1 MISVALVGSLVGVPA
16 PALAASCDAGPLP
29 GERQLSLEQQ
39 ALLATARELPLETR
53 VGQLLMPG
61 FVGTEPDPGLLDRVS
76 RGRLG
81 GIFLLGRNVRSEE
94 QVKRLTG
101 SLNDAAAGA
110 TGGVRPF
117 LATDFEGGIVNALRS
132 VTGNT
137 ASAISLAARGA
148 PGVEAQGSADAETLR
163 WLGFNTNLAPVA
175 DVLSAPSQVIGE
187 RAFSSNPITAAALSR
202 AYLRGL
208 RQGGVLGVMKHFPGH
223 GATEGDSHL
232 MLPVVERTLAQLEA
246 SDLVPYR
253 QAIASGEL
261 DAVMLG
267 HLHVPALDPVLP
279 SSLSPATVL
288 GLLRDRLRFDG
299 LVVTDEL
306 KMRAISGQYGV
317 EVAALLAVKA
327 GVDII
332 LADYTGIEQQAVF
345 AAIMRACQNGE
356 LSTGRIDQTVSRI
369 LRLKLA
375 YSLAG
380 PDISARYSAHLAGL
394 SAAPPATAVTPPEA
408 APDPAHETGEIPTAP
423 EMPAMTEGEGATTG
437 EEGEIAA
444 MPEVA
449 PGAMPSATPEPTAT
463 PFPTDVSNQPTPTPV
478 SVQPTPTRLPP
489 TATATN
495 TTSPTPTRPP
505 TVTPTRAP

>member
-1 MISVALVGSLVGVPA
+1 MLVGSLFGVPA
-16 PALAASCDAGPLP
+16 PAFAASCDAGPFP

-81 GIFLLGRNVRSEE
+81 GLFLLGRNVRSEE
-94 QVKRLTG
+94 QLKRLTG
-101 SLNDAAAGA
+101 RLSDAAAGA

-137 ASAISLAARGA
+137 TSAISLAARGT
-148 PGVEAQGSADAETLR
+148 PGVEAQGAADAETLR

-175 DVLSAPSQVIGE
+175 DVLSAPSQVIGS
-187 RAFSSNPITAAALSR
+187 RAFSSNPTAAAALSR

-208 RQGGVLGVMKHFPGH
+208 RKGGVLGVMKHFPGH

-232 MLPVVERTLAQLEA
+232 MLPVVERSVAQLEA

-253 QAIASGEL
+253 QAIAAGEL

-267 HLHVPALDPVLP
+267 HLHVPALDPDLP
-279 SSLSPATVL
+279 SSLSPAIVL

-299 LVVTDEL
+299 LVMTDEL
-306 KMRAISGQYGV
+306 KMRAISAQYGV
-317 EVAALLAVKA
+317 EAAALLAIKA
-327 GVDII
+327 GVDVI
-332 LADYTGIEQQAVF
+332 LADYTGVEQQAVF
-345 AAIMRACQNGE
+345 SALVRACQSGE
-356 LSTGRIDQTVSRI
+356 LPAGRIDQSVARI
-369 LRLKLA
+369 LRLKLG
-375 YSLAG
+375 YGLAG
-380 PDISARYSAHLAGL
+380 PDFSARYGAYLAAL
-394 SAAPPATAVTPPEA
+394 SAPPLAKEATPTEA
-408 APDPAHETGEIPTAP
+408 APDPASETGDPFAAP
-423 EMPAMTEGEGATTG
+423 EMAGMPEGEGASTG
-437 EEGEIAA
+437 DGGEMPT

-449 PGAMPSATPEPTAT
+449 PDELPSTT
-463 PFPTDVSNQPTPTPV
+463 PFPTAVSTQPTPTAVSNQPTPTPV
-478 SVQPTPTRLPP
+478 SIQPTSTRPPP
-489 TATATN
+489 TAT
-495 TTSPTPTRPP
+495 TTSTPSPTATRTPTA
-505 TVTPTRAP
+505 TPTRAP